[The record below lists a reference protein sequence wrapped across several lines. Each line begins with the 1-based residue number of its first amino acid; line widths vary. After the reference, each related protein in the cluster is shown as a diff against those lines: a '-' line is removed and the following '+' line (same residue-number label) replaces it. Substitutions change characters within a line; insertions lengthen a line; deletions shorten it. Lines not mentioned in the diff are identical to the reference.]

1 MHGSGV
7 QLEVR
12 AVEGLQLCG
21 RFSRKNAVAERSKK
35 KAYPKYATGSK
46 VQVVNA
52 ETTEE
57 SDITEFDEE
66 DDVEFTQKCLLCM
79 GLIFFFL

>member
-1 MHGSGV
+1 MKDFNFVGGFAAKM
-7 QLEVR
+7 QLLR
-12 AVEGLQLCG
+12 DQ
-21 RFSRKNAVAERSKK
+21 RKKL
-35 KAYPKYATGSK
+35 YPKYATGSK

-57 SDITEFDEE
+57 IGLTEFDEE

-79 GLIFFFL
+79 GLFLS